1 MSANS
6 VCANCVIPWHRQPNA
21 DGVFQSRDAD
31 KAQGY
36 IIALDNARS
45 EDKWSEVP
53 ELVRKVTK
61 HASHRKCLIQ
71 TANAEIQVVAHI
83 TKTLPATAKGQ
94 STPNHITNLSELIP
108 ELIAAIEAADGTPQD
123 IFQAQVCLGWIH
135 WTLSEPGLAVV
146 RLPKEFDDTTIASLS
161 EGERGLTKWTEVCIV
176 KAGYIKSAAQALI
189 SNSDAAL
196 QTASTVLPRLAIPNP
211 VLVSCPQAL
220 HWSELFLSRV
230 AMLASEEVLS
240 NDGEDNDFAIETA
253 LKAFRLWSGH
263 PHTKGRDIA
272 ASQRNTQN
280 SSSQLAESQLS
291 IWMTYYKILSLILQY
306 GLSYFPL
313 SSGSPRRQLAT
324 EIRRV
329 ESVCESVLLRETKFP
344 LASDSNP
351 QVEAW
356 TEDIISNWEVLCG
369 PSWRN
374 DDLGEGGQDAISRNV
389 LDILYRASTKT
400 YHSHSILRRLFHV
413 HAALAE
419 FDLAMKALDT
429 YVEIVVSAKDR
440 AEKAAEIGHLESD
453 ATLLQTVSEGVLL
466 LCCFGSEEEARKA
479 RDLIAILEKYI
490 EKDIADNLSL
500 ADNKEESASRVPS
513 QIIALAY
520 RAIGIGLGNWSRW
533 TPKTEA
539 RDDIR
544 AEAIENLERSIAP
557 EFESEY
563 DLSTR
568 YALALLLAESRDLDG
583 AISQVKAA
591 LTPRDGSALSGSGI
605 PELHQSE
612 ERDKIPLWHLLA
624 LLLSAKQEFDIAG
637 RTCEAA
643 FDQLPS
649 SVTIPGHNERRNNR
663 ESNRKTADLLEKKKD
678 FIQQLQGRE
687 KERIIET
694 RMTQLA
700 LLEITDGPEVAV
712 NHSDNLL
719 ALFATLFEDLELD
732 ITKEK
737 ASQVQQ
743 QQHLGPPKSSAGTV
757 KSFRGSIFG
766 RKRGSKIPDRSSNPA
781 EPVPPLP
788 DAASAI
794 VSPDAPVIRVTPEAV
809 NKTRQGQQQES
820 QPEKENGFINDLDAS
835 QNEKDDM
842 EPEAIGIAISEPQ
855 LSPTSPT
862 NPKESAKQS
871 LPAVAHNLNH
881 KHEPR
886 PAGHTDQSPEQ
897 DVRLPTPHRFSS
909 PTKSLTKFPVL
920 QAQKHAISLLVK
932 VWLLISGMYRR
943 ASLFDDALEACEEA
957 SKQVAAFEALV
968 AAEESSARAFVSPVW
983 GVAKSTEELW
993 ADVHAEKGALS
1004 EAQSQIHEAMQYYE
1018 EAVSCFPDHPKA
1030 TIALSNL
1037 LLDAWEEKIPL
1048 EPVEPRLD
1056 SDIVDSS
1063 TDVST
1068 SLNCNSE
1075 ILPDKA
1081 VTRTSQESKPTP
1093 KTSNNSDEP
1102 EYLSRLAARD
1112 RAYGLVSMLTKTGA
1126 AWDNSEAWYTLS
1138 RAYEAGSQIEKAKEI
1153 LWWCIELEDRKPIR
1167 HWWNLGAGGYVL

>member
-6 VCANCVIPWHRQPNA
+6 
-21 DGVFQSRDAD
+21 GRDAD

-36 IIALDNARS
+36 IAALDNARS
-45 EDKWSEVP
+45 EDKWSDVP
-53 ELVRKVTK
+53 ELIRKVTK
-61 HASHRKCLIQ
+61 HAPHRKCLIQ

-83 TKTLPATAKGQ
+83 TKTRPATAKGQ
-94 STPNHITNLSELIP
+94 TTPNHVSNLSELIP

-123 IFQAQVCLGWIH
+123 VFQAQVCLGWIH

-146 RLPKEFDDTTIASLS
+146 RLPKEFDDTIIASLS
-161 EGERGLTKWTEVCIV
+161 EGEKGLTKWTEVCIV

-189 SNSDAAL
+189 STPNAAL
-196 QTASTVLPRLAIPNP
+196 ETASAVLPRLAIPNSS
-211 VLVSCPQAL
+211 LASCPQAL
-220 HWSELFLSRV
+220 YWSELFLSRV

-240 NDGEDNDFAIETA
+240 NDAGDYDFEIETA

-263 PHTKGRDIA
+263 PHIKGRDIA
-272 ASQRNTQN
+272 ASQRAIQSG
-280 SSSQLAESQLS
+280 SSHHSDSQSS
-291 IWMTYYKILSLILQY
+291 IWMAYYRLLSMILQY
-306 GLSYFPL
+306 GLSYFPP
-313 SSGSPRRQLAT
+313 SSVSPRRQLAT

-329 ESVCESVLLRETKFP
+329 EAVCESVLLRETKFP

-356 TEDIISNWEVLCG
+356 TEDVISNWEVLCG
-369 PSWRN
+369 PSWRD

-453 ATLLQTVSEGVLL
+453 EILLQTVSEGVLL
-466 LCCFGSEEEARKA
+466 LCCFGSEEEAGKA
-479 RDLIAILEKYI
+479 KELIAILEKYI
-490 EKDIADNLSL
+490 EKDIAGDFSL
-500 ADNKEESASRVPS
+500 TNGKKEGEEEEASRVPS
-513 QIIALAY
+513 HVIALAY

-533 TPKTEA
+533 TSTTEA
-539 RDDIR
+539 RNDIR

-563 DLSTR
+563 DLSSR

-583 AISQVKAA
+583 AISHVKTA
-591 LTPRDGSALSGSGI
+591 LTPRDGSALSGSGPAI
-605 PELHQSE
+605 PELRQSE
-612 ERDKIPLWHLLA
+612 ERDKMPLWHLLA

-649 SVTIPGHNERRNNR
+649 SVIIPGHHNRRSNR
-663 ESNRKTADLLEKKKD
+663 DSNRKQDLLAGNKE
-678 FIQQLQGRE
+678 FTQHLQGRE

-719 ALFATLFEDLELD
+719 ALFATLFEDLELEV
-732 ITKEK
+732 TKEK
-737 ASQVQQ
+737 VSQLQQ
-743 QQHLGPPKSSAGTV
+743 QQHHLEPPKSSAGTI

-766 RKRGSKIPDRSSNPA
+766 RKKGSKIPDRSLNASDPI
-781 EPVPPLP
+781 PPLP
-788 DAASAI
+788 NGASPVGA
-794 VSPDAPVIRVTPEAV
+794 DAPMIKVTPETA
-809 NKTRQGQQQES
+809 NKTQQNS
-820 QPEKENGFINDLDAS
+820 QPEKQNGSINSIDGPQNEKGDLDA
-835 QNEKDDM
+835 
-842 EPEAIGIAISEPQ
+842 EAIGIAISEPRI
-855 LSPTSPT
+855 SPTSPT
-862 NPKESAKQS
+862 DPKESAKHS
-871 LPAVAHNLNH
+871 LPAVAHNMNP
-881 KHEPR
+881 KNEPR
-886 PAGHTDQSPEQ
+886 PAGHTDQPPEQ

-909 PTKSLTKFPVL
+909 PTKALSKLPVL
-920 QAQKHAISLLVK
+920 QAQKHAISVLVK

-943 ASLFDDALEACEEA
+943 ASLYDDALEACEEA
-957 SKQVAAFEALV
+957 SKQVEAFEALV
-968 AAEESSARAFVSPVW
+968 AAEESSARAFVNPVW
-983 GVAKSTEELW
+983 GVAKSTEALW

-1004 EAQSQIHEAMQYYE
+1004 EAQSLTHEAMQYYE
-1018 EAVSCFPDHPKA
+1018 EAISCFPDHPKA

-1048 EPVEPRLD
+1048 EPVEPRID
-1056 SDIVDSS
+1056 SDIVDPSIAGFS
-1063 TDVST
+1063 TFNGVSET
-1068 SLNCNSE
+1068 SPETTQANGVT
-1075 ILPDKA
+1075 KA
-1081 VTRTSQESKPTP
+1081 PQ
-1093 KTSNNSDEP
+1093 TSNRDSKSPPKPLANTDEP
-1102 EYLSRLAARD
+1102 EYISRLAARD
-1112 RAYGLVSMLTKTGA
+1112 RAYGLISMLTKTGA
-1126 AWDNSEAWYTLS
+1126 SWDNSEAWFTLS

-1167 HWWNLGAGGYVL
+1167 HWWNLGGGGYVL